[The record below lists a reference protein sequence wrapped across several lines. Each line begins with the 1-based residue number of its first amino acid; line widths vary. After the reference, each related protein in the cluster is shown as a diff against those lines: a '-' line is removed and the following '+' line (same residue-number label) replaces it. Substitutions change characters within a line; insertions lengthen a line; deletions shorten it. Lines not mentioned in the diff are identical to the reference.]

1 MVPKTQICFVASKEN
16 SAFKL
21 KVAMWA
27 LFGFKEMASAQ
38 HLGIRIN
45 HSNKE
50 EPKHYQISIAS

>member
-1 MVPKTQICFVASKEN
+1 MVPKTQICFVVSKEN

-27 LFGFKEMASAQ
+27 LSGFKEMASAQ
-38 HLGIRIN
+38 HLDIRRN

-50 EPKHYQISIAS
+50 VPEHYQISIAS